1 MMIHLILALAVLAAL
16 PPDITTLLPADGTP
30 DGWSRSGDSSLY
42 EGGALFEY
50 VNGGADAYHDRGFE
64 RLVAQLYSKGDAEV
78 QLEIYDMG
86 SPKGAKSIFAENS
99 TGMDTTTGFGERSTR
114 DEYQISFFRGR
125 YYVSVLAF
133 SSGDATGEAMVAI
146 AEATDEAIQGE

>member
-1 MMIHLILALAVLAAL
+1 MIYLMLLLAVLPA
-16 PPDITTLLPADGTP
+16 PSPDVTALLPADGTP
-30 DGWSRSGDSSLY
+30 HGWSRSGEASLY

-64 RLVAQLYSKGDAEV
+64 RLVAQTYSMGDAEV

-86 SPKGAKSIFAENS
+86 SPAGARAVFDEITS
-99 TGMDTTTGFGERSTR
+99 GMDTTADFGDRSTR
-114 DEYQISFFRGR
+114 DAYQISFHRGR

-133 SSGDATGEAMVAI
+133 SSDDETGDAMAAI
-146 AEATDEAIQGE
+146 ARAVDTAIQAP